1 MEEIKKSNHRNYLPS
16 YPFSTKEII
25 EKYIIPNWK
34 YIFEDFS
41 NKIAWDAEKDWAR
54 GRNFLKD
61 QWIKASNCCKK
72 LAMVAEQN
80 EWNHNPK
87 LVEEI
92 INMDYKS
99 VADFFEELSNYYK
112 LNKTIY
118 QELIVV
124 KEIFD
129 SMWKVSASHTNII
142 SKALRDAINK

>member
-1 MEEIKKSNHRNYLPS
+1 
-16 YPFSTKEII
+16 
-25 EKYIIPNWK
+25 
-34 YIFEDFS
+34 
-41 NKIAWDAEKDWAR
+41 
-54 GRNFLKD
+54 
-61 QWIKASNCCKK
+61 
-72 LAMVAEQN
+72 
-80 EWNHNPK
+80 
-87 LVEEI
+87 VEEI